1 MSSSN
6 DETLLCCLCCT
17 GLIGLCICMTFFASV
32 GIAELAM
39 VGNHGHEIVCDSPI
53 MSLQSWLIVDGI
65 VNIIGGCIIGLL
77 YFGED
82 NAAKFTESARRVN
95 KPFIAFELIWTIIG
109 SIVFWRDCP
118 HVTPHSI
125 YNLMF
130 AVLILSYI
138 SIYVHYHSE
147 TEYIK
152 KKHNNLSKPLFEIH
166 FNV

>member
-1 MSSSN
+1 MSDTN
-6 DETLLCCLCCT
+6 DRNLLCCLCC
-17 GLIGLCICMTFFASV
+17 GNFICLGICMTFFASI

-39 VGNHGHEIVCDSPI
+39 VGKHGHEIVCESPI

-65 VNIIGGCIIGLL
+65 FNIVGGCIVGLL

-82 NAAKFTESARRVN
+82 NAEQFTERARKIN
-95 KPFIAFELIWTIIG
+95 KPFIAFELVWTIIG

-138 SIYVHYHSE
+138 SIYVHYDSE
-147 TEYIK
+147 MSYIK
-152 KKHNNLSKPLFEIH
+152 KKRGNQSKPLLEIR